1 MKLITKAIAR
11 KLYRADQRFLETGE
25 TPEPVIVKFFAPWG
39 RATWWIVQATPLD
52 SVNGEPCEPENA
64 KDWHMY
70 GFADVVGPDCAEL
83 GYTLL
88 SDLMKVRG
96 PFGLTIERDI
106 YYGSHLLSEIRN
118 RDMYNYP
125 MNANVRRT
133 A

>member
-11 KLYRADQRFLETGE
+11 KLHQADQRFLETGN
-25 TPEPVIVKFFAPWG
+25 TPDPIIVKFFTPWG

-52 SVNGEPCEPENA
+52 TINGDPCEPEDA

-88 SDLMKVRG
+88 SDLISVRG
-96 PFGLTIERDI
+96 PFGLTVERDMR
-106 YYGSHLLSEIRN
+106 YGNHSLKEIRG
-118 RDMYNYP
+118 RDAYNHP
-125 MNANVRRT
+125 RNENVART
-133 A
+133 